1 MLLTNPFYDKVN
13 KLRMRAEDFKVA
25 RDYQKEELLG
35 VTYADVC

>member
-1 MLLTNPFYDKVN
+1 MQKVN

-35 VTYADVC
+35 VTYSDAC